1 MKQLYLQTGC
11 KHLRDA
17 GFNISNV
24 STSSDLLSY
33 IIRCGTATNDS
44 SIYLNIIDPKDR
56 GKTGEETDAGAVMY
70 IVAVL
75 VFYSA
80 GIIVMIIKYLRREKR
95 ELEEERILE
104 DFFRSMPAYKKERE
118 QNNVNRV
125 AIHAFHAL
133 TSFSYDDVED
143 DVYSS
148 EEEEGANLCAETIHE
163 EEAEHHDTTLDMPL
177 FSDSLNKS
185 LEELDL
191 AYSRD
196 SETQLT
202 DFLEDVGHKTPQS
215 PQTEQPEFE
224 THL

>member
-1 MKQLYLQTGC
+1 MKQLYLQAGCDPFKERVTG
-11 KHLRDA
+11 L
-17 GFNISNV
+17 NS
-24 STSSDLLSY
+24 STSNSLLSY
-33 IIRCGTATNDS
+33 IIRGCSLINDTS
-44 SIYLNIIDPKDR
+44 FPVYVDIVESERN
-56 GKTGEETDAGAVMY
+56 KTSEETDSGAVLY

-80 GIIVMIIKYLRREKR
+80 GIIVMIIKYLRREQR

-133 TSFSYDDVED
+133 TSFSYDEGED

-148 EEEEGANLCAETIHE
+148 DGEEELPPCAETIEEEEG
-163 EEAEHHDTTLDMPL
+163 EHHESRE
-177 FSDSLNKS
+177 FSQFPMSLNKS
-185 LEELDL
+185 LEDLDI
-191 AYSRD
+191 AYSRGSD
-196 SETQLT
+196 AQLT
-202 DFLEDVGHKTPQS
+202 DLVDTTNSSSELSGSNLEK
-215 PQTEQPEFE
+215 E